1 MLSLSLLIASFV
13 SFELLSSA
21 FFISSFAEWSF
32 FLSHG
37 VGSTLLPCLAGI
49 LSLTF
54 NGSSLSW
61 FNSRLFRLLVA
72 ILLITNVCDGYL
84 VCS

>member
-1 MLSLSLLIASFV
+1 MLSLSLLMASFV

-32 FLSHG
+32 FISWSS
-37 VGSTLLPCLAGI
+37 STLLPCLAGI

-54 NGSSLSW
+54 NGSSVSW